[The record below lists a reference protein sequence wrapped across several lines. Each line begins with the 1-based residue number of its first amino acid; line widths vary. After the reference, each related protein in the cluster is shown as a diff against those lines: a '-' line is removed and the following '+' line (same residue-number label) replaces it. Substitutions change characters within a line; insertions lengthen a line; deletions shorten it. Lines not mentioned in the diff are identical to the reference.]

1 MSKAG
6 QPRETAEESLRRLLQ
21 ESDDRYKAVISERKV
36 KLPDHGSWET
46 ALILG
51 GEVPKHGANRE
62 FLNLLDSSN
71 PDYTGWP
78 VWLDSRGFTDQASR
92 PYVANGVWEALIAS
106 LGGEWFTDHID
117 FMRLDPTGRFYLRRA
132 LPDDVSRTERAPKPF
147 TALDFGLTTIRTA
160 EAIAVALAFGKAM
173 GCNPESTVLRFAFRW
188 NRLQGRQ
195 LTSWVNPERY
205 ISPTRS
211 AYQDEVISF
220 VDVPL
225 EVPLSAVSDYV
236 HKATQPVFE
245 VFDGFS
251 LSKEVTE
258 DLTRRLLER
267 RL

>member
-1 MSKAG
+1 
-6 QPRETAEESLRRLLQ
+6 
-21 ESDDRYKAVISERKV
+21 
-36 KLPDHGSWET
+36 
-46 ALILG
+46 
-51 GEVPKHGANRE
+51 
-62 FLNLLDSSN
+62 
-71 PDYTGWP
+71 
-78 VWLDSRGFTDQASR
+78 
-92 PYVANGVWEALIAS
+92 
-106 LGGEWFTDHID
+106 
-117 FMRLDPTGRFYLRRA
+117 
-132 LPDDVSRTERAPKPF
+132 
-147 TALDFGLTTIRTA
+147 
-160 EAIAVALAFGKAM
+160 M